1 MDEGRAESADSCLL
15 LALALASRVP
25 GVPGKLFIVAEHVFR
40 VEHCLLAL
48 PGTKLSDVKKVMSH
62 PQALAQCDNY
72 LRG

>member
-1 MDEGRAESADSCLL
+1 MCVHGGTHLNARLTFNNTWNL
-15 LALALASRVP
+15 TQLYVI
-25 GVPGKLFIVAEHVFR
+25 GEHDFR

-48 PGTKLSDVKKVMSH
+48 PGTKREDVKKVMSH

>member
-1 MDEGRAESADSCLL
+1 MHQHETNNVLQLYVIG
-15 LALALASRVP
+15 
-25 GVPGKLFIVAEHVFR
+25 EHDFR

-48 PGTKLSDVKKVMSH
+48 PGTKREDVKKVMSH

>member
-1 MDEGRAESADSCLL
+1 M
-15 LALALASRVP
+15 
-25 GVPGKLFIVAEHVFR
+25 KLYIIAEHDFK

-48 PGTKLSDVKKVMSH
+48 PGTEIKDVKKVMSH